1 MVLNR
6 SSNPWRPHC
15 QFHLIGFVDFV
26 ANLPSNVCFWYTGK
40 NGTLSAARPNG
51 WVSAEIHIQSLL
63 FPIVHVALTGLFR
76 FFLLEES
83 AHYVNR

>member
-1 MVLNR
+1 MRGPVGDGGGEAFQKPGA
-6 SSNPWRPHC
+6 SSGC
-15 QFHLIGFVDFV
+15 LF
-26 ANLPSNVCFWYTGK
+26 PSNVCFWYTWK

-51 WVSAEIHIQSLL
+51 WVSAENRIRSLL
-63 FPIVHVALTGLFR
+63 FPIVHFALTGLFR